1 MKLFIMRQ
9 FKKLLEKTQKM
20 SMGHIPMDKNLK
32 IGIISIII
40 LLILGLLIRNIISE
54 MIEKLF
60 IFLILFSLSFIIS
73 HNWIISFVVA
83 SFFYLLIQ
91 KMRESSRKEGFKN
104 ADDEE
109 PKEEEEEETTETFE
123 TDDAETD
130 KEFEKKLSKNEKTN
144 KNIETSKVTK
154 REKKDMDGN
163 QDDAIANLSK
173 METEVKQLNEKFEGG
188 IRLKDEDMSE
198 TKPLNVDFRN
208 TKYSEEK
215 MNPQKKAQIES
226 YQLMDSIK
234 QLETTMKSLNPV
246 LSQGKKLMDM
256 YENFKLD

>member
-1 MKLFIMRQ
+1 MKFNFSQNM
-9 FKKLLEKTQKM
+9 KKLVEKTQKI
-20 SMGHIPMDKNLK
+20 SIGRIPMDKDLK
-32 IGIISIII
+32 VGLIAIIV
-40 LLILGLLIRNIISE
+40 LLIFGLLIRNIISE

-60 IFLILFSLSFIIS
+60 IFLILFSLSFLIS

-91 KMRESSRKEGFKN
+91 KMRESSRKEGFEN
-104 ADDEE
+104 AEE
-109 PKEEEEEETTETFE
+109 KEEETTETFE

-163 QDDAIANLSK
+163 EDDAIGNLSK
-173 METEVKQLNEKFEGG
+173 METEVKQLSEKFEGG

-215 MNPQKKAQIES
+215 MNPNKKAQMETH
-226 YQLMDSIK
+226 QLMDSIK
-234 QLETTMKSLNPV
+234 QLETTIKTLNPV
-246 LSQGKKLMDM
+246 LSEGKKIMSM
-256 YENFKLD
+256 YENFKL

>member
-1 MKLFIMRQ
+1 MRQ
-9 FKKLLEKTQKM
+9 FKKLMEKTQKI
-20 SMGHIPMDKNLK
+20 SMGRIPMDKDLK
-32 IGIISIII
+32 VGLVAIIV
-40 LLILGLLIRNIISE
+40 LLIFGLLIRNIISE

-60 IFLILFSLSFIIS
+60 IFLILFSLSFLIS

-91 KMRESSRKEGFKN
+91 KMRESSRKEGFEN
-104 ADDEE
+104 A
-109 PKEEEEEETTETFE
+109 EEEETTKTFE

-130 KEFEKKLSKNEKTN
+130 KKFESKLAKNEKTN
-144 KNIETSKVTK
+144 KNIETSKVTNL
-154 REKKDMDGN
+154 ENKDMDGN

-173 METEVKQLNEKFEGG
+173 METEVTQLSEKFEGG

-215 MNPQKKAQIES
+215 MNPNKRAQMET

-246 LSQGKKLMDM
+246 LSQGKKIMDM
-256 YENFKLD
+256 YDNFKLD

>member
-1 MKLFIMRQ
+1 MKFNFSQTM
-9 FKKLLEKTQKM
+9 KKLVEKTQKI
-20 SMGHIPMDKNLK
+20 SVGRIPMDKDLK
-32 IGIISIII
+32 VGLVAIIV
-40 LLILGLLIRNIISE
+40 LLIFGLLIRNIISE
-54 MIEKLF
+54 LIEKLF
-60 IFLILFSLSFIIS
+60 IFLILFSLSFLIS

-83 SFFYLLIQ
+83 LFLYLLIE
-91 KMRESSRKEGFKN
+91 KMRESSRKEGFEN
-104 ADDEE
+104 AEE
-109 PKEEEEEETTETFE
+109 KKEEEEETTETFE
-123 TDDAETD
+123 TDDAEMD

-154 REKKDMDGN
+154 REKKDMDDN
-163 QDDAIANLSK
+163 HDDAIANLSK
-173 METEVKQLNEKFEGG
+173 METEVKQLSEKFEGG

-215 MNPQKKAQIES
+215 MNPQKKAQIETH
-226 YQLMDSIK
+226 QLMDSIK

-246 LSQGKKLMDM
+246 LSQGKKIMDM